1 MPAGSGDGDPED
13 EVVPVARRNLLAEKW
28 RLAMSIAGVAFAVLL
43 ILIIVSLYR
52 GWSGAS
58 SLFDELPG
66 DLWVAQAGTTDPFR
80 AASLLPADRLEELAR
95 IEGVQAVIPVYARR
109 IGFEDSGQDLDVFFM
124 SLAATSELPLAGDLR
139 ERFFPEAGH
148 VIIDSVLAQE
158 AGLEV
163 GDTLQV
169 LGQPLVVERISPG
182 GNPIFELG
190 FLNGADVK
198 ELVRTDDYV
207 NFFLLSAAPGADLER
222 IAAEA
227 AAAVPNAQTSTSG
240 EFAQAMGEL
249 VNQGFL
255 PVVSVLVAL
264 GLVIGGAV
272 IALTTYTATIEKARD
287 FGVLKAVGASN
298 AFVYRI
304 VLVQSLIV
312 GVIGSAIGV
321 VASAFAAT
329 LIKRGVP
336 EFVTELR
343 WTDALGIFAAAL
355 VVSILAAYV
364 PVHRINRIDPAMV
377 FRA

>member
-1 MPAGSGDGDPED
+1 MPRGPRSATLTPM
-13 EVVPVARRNLLAEKW
+13 VPVARRNLLAEKG
-28 RLAMSIAGVAFAVLL
+28 RLVMSIAGVAFAVLL
-43 ILIIVSLYR
+43 ILIVVSLYR

-58 SLFDELPG
+58 GLFTKLPG

-80 AASLLPADRLEELAR
+80 AASFLPAARLAELER
-95 IEGVQAVIPVYARR
+95 IPGVRAVLPVYCRR
-109 IGFEDSGQDLDVFFM
+109 IGFRDSGKDLDVFFM
-124 SLAATSELPLAGDLR
+124 SLAARAGLPLTSETR
-139 ERFFPEAGH
+139 TRFFPAQGR
-148 VIIDSVLAQE
+148 VIVDGVLARE
-158 AGLEV
+158 AGLSE
-163 GDTLQV
+163 GDTLSV
-169 LGQPLVVERISPG
+169 LGHELVVSHVNPG

-190 FLNGADVK
+190 FLNGEDGRALLGLDG
-198 ELVRTDDYV
+198 YV
-207 NFFLLSAAPGADLER
+207 NFFLLSARPGADLDA
-222 IAAEA
+222 IA
-227 AAAVPNAQTSTSG
+227 AAARGAVPGSDVRTSA
-240 EFAQAMGEL
+240 EFAAEMGKL

-304 VLVQSLIV
+304 VVVQSLIV
-312 GVIGSAIGV
+312 GTVGSAVGV
-321 VASAFAAT
+321 TASALAAT

-336 EFVTELR
+336 EFVTDLR
-343 WTDALGIFAAAL
+343 WADAVGVFAAAL
-355 VVSILAAYV
+355 VVSIFAAYV